1 MYGSEQ
7 RIELRAGA
15 DDAGRR
21 LDKTLRSVLP
31 KLGLSDIYASL
42 RRGTIKVNGLRA
54 SPDLRLS
61 EGDRISIVPSVFER
75 GTKNGPE
82 ARIRDIASPPLLPEE
97 YVILRTEHLLFLN
110 KPRGLLSHG
119 PGSLEEMLRNTPPR
133 LGSNSLSFKPGP
145 LHRLDRNSSGLI
157 TFPVTA
163 SGARVFSAV
172 LRERRVRKLYLA
184 LLDGRLSRPAEWH
197 DRITRDSRTLK
208 SAVSENGSEAWASA
222 FPLLATKNHSLVLI
236 ELHTGLTH
244 QIRVQAS
251 SRGLPLSGDVKYGG
265 RRLGGGYFLHA
276 AVLEFLEQPFPD
288 VPSRIT
294 AAPSEEART
303 RLWSIFGRNE
313 LDQALNT
320 ALP

>member
-1 MYGSEQ
+1 M
-7 RIELRAGA
+7 IELSAGA

-75 GTKNGPE
+75 GTKNCPE
-82 ARIRDIASPPLLPEE
+82 SRSTDIETTSFLPEE
-97 YVILRTEHLLFLN
+97 FVILRTEHLLFLN

-119 PGSLEEMLRNTPPR
+119 PGSLEEMVRSARPR
-133 LGSNSLSFKPGP
+133 LGSDSLGFRPGP
-145 LHRLDRNSSGLI
+145 LHRLDRNSSGII

-172 LRERRVRKLYLA
+172 LRDRRVRKLYLA

-197 DRITRDSRTLK
+197 DRITRDSTTFK
-208 SAVSENGSEAWASA
+208 SAVSEDGAEAWASA
-222 FPLLATKNHSLVLI
+222 FPLLTAKDRSLVLI

-265 RRLGGGYFLHA
+265 RRIEGGYFLHA

-288 VPSRIT
+288 VPSRVT
-294 AAPSEEART
+294 ATPSEEACT

-313 LDQALNT
+313 LEEALNT
-320 ALP
+320 ALQ